1 MQKNMVLLID
11 KHLEEL
17 FQLTITLFAALLV
30 VTW

>member
-11 KHLEEL
+11 KQLEEL
-17 FQLTITLFAALLV
+17 FQLTITLFAALFV